1 MHQRHRSAF
10 LSFAGLLAS
19 LALASHSHAQ
29 QILPPPWGVDGAVY
43 STARSGDT
51 LYLGGAFN
59 LVGTPTG
66 GGIPVDPRS
75 GRPLARFPRVS
86 GAVYA
91 AIPDGRGGWF
101 IGGNFNFVEGE
112 ARASLAHVLPNGRLA
127 RWSPVIYGEVL
138 HRPYQDIHPAVHALA
153 LRGDRLYV
161 GGYFTSVNGVSR
173 RNLVAIDARSG
184 ELLDWAPNPDGDVR
198 ALLLRDEK
206 LYVGG
211 YFTTIADSARPSLA
225 ALHARSGRLTP
236 WNPGAD
242 RAVLAFAPHG
252 RTLFVAGQFDHL
264 GGQPRNSVGAVDLAS
279 GRLLDWDAAI
289 QPRRAYLAHGNWNWP
304 YVQAIDVQ
312 DNTVYLGGWF
322 SEAGGAPRESFAA
335 LDARTAEA
343 TAFDARLAPWIPYGY
358 ILVNALTVRGST
370 VYLGGLFGGAG
381 GDVRANA
388 AAFDTRS
395 GALRAWDP
403 RAAGAGSKWYAPYDP
418 RVEGNVS
425 VIASDD
431 DAVYIGGTLTNM
443 YDWQRRTGLA
453 AVSLATGQVL
463 PWAPEVEGLNV
474 SSIAAVGNAVYLA
487 GAFRALNAEV
497 RDNSGAV
504 DAVTGATLPWRHD
517 RTYGVYARD
526 GVLYV
531 SGTTATSPGVV
542 REFVGPVDL
551 VTGANA
557 GWTAIVDRGAE
568 HVFVADHTLY
578 LGGDFSS
585 VAGGERR
592 MFAAVD
598 RQGGGLLPWHP
609 VVVRGSGTGLA
620 TLAITATDDAV
631 YLSGRFNTLNG
642 SYVDGLAAVDPTS
655 GGSLPWAPVPDN
667 LVLALATTGGT
678 VWAGGR
684 FNWIDG
690 QLRVGLA
697 ALDATTGEVS
707 PWDPRGNGEV
717 DAFLTTGDTLVVAG
731 AFRAMGGFPAGGV
744 ALISVPPAAATRT
757 LAADDVAPGGLALAV
772 HPNPMPGE
780 GRVRFM
786 LPAAGAVSLA
796 VFDVQ
801 GRCVETLLHDARMAA
816 GTHEVAL
823 YAGGWSPGVYLCR
836 VEAAGRSMTR
846 KLLVVR

>member
-1 MHQRHRSAF
+1 
-10 LSFAGLLAS
+10 
-19 LALASHSHAQ
+19 
-29 QILPPPWGVDGAVY
+29 VDGAVY
-43 STARSGDT
+43 ATARSGDT

-75 GRPLARFPRVS
+75 GRPLARFPRVC
-86 GAVYA
+86 GAVNA

-127 RWSPVIYGEVL
+127 RWNPVVYGEVL
-138 HRPYQDIHPAVHALA
+138 HRPYQDIHPAVYALE
-153 LRGDRLYV
+153 LRGERLYV
-161 GGYFTSVNGVSR
+161 GGYFSSVNGVSR
-173 RNLVAIDARSG
+173 NNLAAINARSG
-184 ELLDWAPNPDGDVR
+184 ELLDWAPNPDGAVR

-211 YFTTIADSARPSLA
+211 YFTTITDSTRLSLA
-225 ALHARSGRLTP
+225 AFHVRSGRLTP

-264 GGQPRNSVGAVDLAS
+264 GGQPRNSVGAVDLES

-289 QPRRAYLAHGNWNWP
+289 QPRRAYVAHGNWDWP

-312 DNTVYLGGWF
+312 DNTVYLGGYF
-322 SEAGGAPRESFAA
+322 SEAGGAPRESFAV

-343 TAFDARLAPWIPYGY
+343 TGFDARLTPWVPYGY
-358 ILVNALTVRGST
+358 ILVNALTVRGRT

-381 GDVRANA
+381 GEMRGNA

-395 GALRAWDP
+395 GELRRWDP

-453 AVSLATGQVL
+453 AVDLATGRVL

-474 SSIAAVGNAVYLA
+474 SSLAVVNGAVYLA
-487 GAFRALNAEV
+487 GAFRALNGAA
-497 RDNSGAV
+497 RDNAGAV
-504 DAVTGATLPWRHD
+504 DAATGATLPWRHD
-517 RTYGVYARD
+517 RTYGVYTRD

-531 SGTTATSPGVV
+531 SGTMETSPGVV

-551 VTGANA
+551 LTGANI
-557 GWTAIVDRGAE
+557 GWAALVDRGAE
-568 HVFVADHTLY
+568 HVFVAEDALY
-578 LGGDFSS
+578 LGGDFRT

-598 RQGGGLLPWHP
+598 RQSGELLPWQP

-620 TLAITATDDAV
+620 TLAIAATRHAV

-642 SYVDGLAAVDPTS
+642 SYVDGLAAVDATT
-655 GGSLPWAPVPDN
+655 GASLPWTPVPDD
-667 LVLALATTGGT
+667 LVLALTATGST

-707 PWDPRGNGEV
+707 SWDPHGNGEV
-717 DAFLTTGDTLVVAG
+717 NAFLATGDTLVVAG
-731 AFRAMGGFPAGGV
+731 AFRSMGGFPAGGV
-744 ALISVPPAAATRT
+744 ALVGVPPSATPQT
-757 LAADDVAPGGLALAV
+757 LAAEDARSRGIVLAV
-772 HPNPMPGE
+772 QPNPVTAE
-780 GRVRFM
+780 GSVSFT

-801 GRCVETLLHDARMAA
+801 GRCVETLLHDSWQPA
-816 GTHEVAL
+816 GTHETRL
-823 YAGGWSPGVYLCR
+823 RIGGWSPGVYLCR
-836 VEAAGRSMTR
+836 FVAAGRSVTR